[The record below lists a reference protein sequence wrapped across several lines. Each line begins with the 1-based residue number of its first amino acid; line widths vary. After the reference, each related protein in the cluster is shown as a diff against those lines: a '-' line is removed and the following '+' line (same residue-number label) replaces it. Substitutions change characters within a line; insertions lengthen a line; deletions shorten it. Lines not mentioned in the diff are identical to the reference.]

1 MPAGD
6 GIMEINIRALYSK
19 QLVFFGMRGMPPWK
33 YPSLLA
39 MIERGYVDLTPMLDR
54 EVSLSGASAEPRTMK
69 GATPPATTVITGFS
83 R

>member
-1 MPAGD
+1 
-6 GIMEINIRALYSK
+6 
-19 QLVFFGMRGMPPWK
+19 MPPWK

-54 EVSLSGASAEPRTMK
+54 EVSLSGASAETRAMK
-69 GATPPATTVITGFS
+69 GATPPGTAVITDFS

>member
-1 MPAGD
+1 
-6 GIMEINIRALYSK
+6 MEINIRALYSK
-19 QLVFFGMRGMPPWK
+19 QLAFFGARGMPPWK

-54 EVSLSGASAEPRTMK
+54 EVSLSGASADTRAMK
-69 GATPPATTVITGFS
+69 GATPPGAAVITDFS